1 MEQESKTTGTLKAI
15 TPPRLPSLKDPGA
28 SLFHLVWLTLIWALL
43 WGDFSFKT
51 LFGGLI
57 MTLIVM
63 YALPMHRATNEKIT
77 VRPIALA
84 RLIVVFLLDV
94 VKASA
99 QITYA
104 ILTRKKLEAAIIRVH
119 TRAESDIFLAVT
131 SGFTAM
137 VPGSIVIDAH
147 RMTGMMYVHVFDV
160 SGEDGLQKAHDTV
173 IEQEERILRALA
185 SDQVLIEAGYVPSG
199 SMRAGRLEKSAKDSY
214 VPLNSKEAS
223 R

>member
-1 MEQESKTTGTLKAI
+1 MENPESKTTGTLKAI
-15 TPPRLPSLKDPGA
+15 TPSRLPSLNDPSA
-28 SLFHLVWLTLIWALL
+28 SLFHLTWLTLIWVLL
-43 WGDFSFKT
+43 WGELSWKSVI
-51 LFGGLI
+51 GGLFMAFLV
-57 MTLIVM
+57 MTVM
-63 YALPMHRATNEKIT
+63 PMHRATNEKIK

-84 RLIVVFLLDV
+84 RLSIVFILDV
-94 VKASA
+94 LKASVE
-99 QITYA
+99 ITYA
-104 ILTRKKLEAAIIRVH
+104 ILTRKKLKAAIIRVH
-119 TRAESDIFLAVT
+119 TRAESDIFLAIT

-173 IEQEERILRALA
+173 IRQEERILRALA

-199 SMRAGRLEKSAKDSY
+199 SMRAGRLKKSEKDPRNNE
-214 VPLNSKEAS
+214 VS